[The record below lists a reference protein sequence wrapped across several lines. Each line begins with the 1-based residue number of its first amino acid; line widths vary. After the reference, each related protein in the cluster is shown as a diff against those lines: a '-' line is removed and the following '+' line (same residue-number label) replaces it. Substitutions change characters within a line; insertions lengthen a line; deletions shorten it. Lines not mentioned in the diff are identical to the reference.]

1 MATRSGKV
9 TLLLRDF
16 GRGTDFICIDDKVSL
31 NGGVVVIQTFLA
43 EDKCEEMQIR
53 GRTAR

>member
-1 MATRSGKV
+1 LLEETENKDHIVKMATRSGKV

-31 NGGVVVIQTFLA
+31 NGGVVVI
-43 EDKCEEMQIR
+43 
-53 GRTAR
+53 